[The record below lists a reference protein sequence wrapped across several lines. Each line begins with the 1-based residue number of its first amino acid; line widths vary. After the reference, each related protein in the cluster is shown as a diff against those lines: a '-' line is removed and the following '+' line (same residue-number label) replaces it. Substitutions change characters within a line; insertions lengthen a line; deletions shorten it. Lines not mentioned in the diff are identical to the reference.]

1 MNERE
6 TAQHFYEML
15 TGVFD
20 DEQSK
25 IFRYICFGVLFAGI
39 IWSGWYYFRAQRLSD
54 TTTPLDPDMYTDLRP
69 RSDNSPLKRI
79 VDLASTIDTMR
90 SAGGSIA
97 QAIDRLHHMPFNT
110 DPEGGLERTDDPGE
124 SLSSSPQETPLRA
137 DPVNVKMIMTGED
150 GEKLA
155 VVDVDHLKIK
165 FNNISRDNGK
175 GLIVRQGDELP
186 YNGGFVKDIR
196 SNGITVIFNGE
207 EKEYDMLEIPML
219 EIPKNNGLKKPGKKS
234 H

>member
-25 IFRYICFGVLFAGI
+25 IFRYICFGVLIAGI
-39 IWSGWYYFRAQRLSD
+39 IWSGWYYFRAHRLSD
-54 TTTPLDPDMYTDLRP
+54 TNTPLDPDMYTDLRP

-137 DPVNVKMIMTGED
+137 GPVILKMIMTGQD
-150 GEKLA
+150 GQKLA
-155 VVDVDHLKIK
+155 VVDVGNDKEK
-165 FNNISRDNGK
+165 VERS
-175 GLIVRQGDELP
+175 LIVRQGDELP
-186 YNGGFVKDIR
+186 NNGGLVSSIR
-196 SNGITVIFNGE
+196 DNGITVIFNDE
-207 EKEYDMLEIPML
+207 EIKYDMP
-219 EIPKNNGLKKPGKKS
+219 EIPKYNGFEKPRKKS
-234 H
+234 R

>member
-54 TTTPLDPDMYTDLRP
+54 TNTPLDPDMYTDLRP

-155 VVDVDHLKIK
+155 VVDVGNDKEK
-165 FNNISRDNGK
+165 VERS
-175 GLIVRQGDELP
+175 LIVRQGDELP
-186 YNGGFVKDIR
+186 NNGGLVSSIR
-196 SNGITVIFNGE
+196 DNGITVIFNDE
-207 EKEYDMLEIPML
+207 EIKYDMP
-219 EIPKNNGLKKPGKKS
+219 EIPKYNGFEKPRKKS
-234 H
+234 R

>member
-124 SLSSSPQETPLRA
+124 ALSSSPQETPLRA
-137 DPVNVKMIMTGED
+137 GPVNVKMIMTGQD
-150 GEKLA
+150 GQKLA
-155 VVDVDHLKIK
+155 VVDVGDKK
-165 FNNISRDNGK
+165 GK
-175 GLIVRQGDELP
+175 ALIVRQGDELP
-186 YNGGFVKDIR
+186 NNGGLVSSIR
-196 SNGITVIFNGE
+196 DNGITVIFNNE
-207 EKEYDMLEIPML
+207 EVEHDMQ
-219 EIPKNNGLKKPGKKS
+219 EIPKFSGFQKPDKKS
-234 H
+234 KKYH